1 MKTTKVSG
9 FERVFRGNGPSAWN
23 SLGPLQAC
31 EQALILRLRRT
42 RSDSK
47 DKGGNDMKAVLFFVI
62 STVALALAACA
73 TPADQPPAPAAA
85 AFLAAS
91 PLTPTMA
98 EVFDGKALRV
108 ILCGTSSPLPDPN
121 RAKACTMVVAGDKAY
136 VVDTGNES
144 WEQLARMNFP
154 GARIAGIFLTH
165 FHSDH
170 IGDLGEFRMQTM
182 VAGRRE
188 RLPVYGPQGVAG
200 VVAGFNAA
208 YEEDGRGRLAH
219 HGAETI
225 DLVNAPLV
233 AREFGASFT
242 GDLTGEQVVLEADG
256 LKVTAFEVDH
266 DPVKPAVGYRFD
278 WQGRSVVV
286 SGDTGVS
293 ANLVANAT
301 GADVLIS
308 ESLAANLIGAAQQ
321 NMTRTGNPRL
331 AKILGDIQDYHATP
345 VQAAQMANEAGVKL
359 LVYTHHVPSAQ
370 MGPAYFA
377 GVAAVRPAEQ
387 WVSGFDGLRVD
398 LAVGSS
404 DVKQSELLPKP

>member
-1 MKTTKVSG
+1 MRTT
-9 FERVFRGNGPSAWN
+9 
-23 SLGPLQAC
+23 
-31 EQALILRLRRT
+31 ILLAIT
-42 RSDSK
+42 
-47 DKGGNDMKAVLFFVI
+47 
-62 STVALALAACA
+62 ALACSACA
-73 TPADQPPAPAAA
+73 TPAGPPASSAP
-85 AFLAAS
+85 AFLATA

-121 RAKACTMVVAGDKAY
+121 RAKACTLIVAGDKAW

-144 WEQLARMNFP
+144 WEQLARMNVP
-154 GARIAGIFLTH
+154 GARIAGVFLTH

-188 RLPVYGPQGVAG
+188 RLPVYGPPGVAG

-208 YEEDGRGRLAH
+208 YEEDGRARLAH

-225 DLVNAPLV
+225 DLINAPLI
-233 AREFGASFT
+233 AREFGAGFT
-242 GDLTGEQVVLEADG
+242 GDLTGETVVLEADG
-256 LKVTAFEVDH
+256 LTVTAFEVDH

-278 WQGRSVVV
+278 WRGRSVVI
-286 SGDTGVS
+286 SGDTGLS
-293 ANLVANAT
+293 ANLVENAT
-301 GADVLIS
+301 GADVLVS
-308 ESLAANLIGAAQQ
+308 ESLAANLIGAAQR
-321 NMTRTGNPRL
+321 NMTAANNPRL

-345 VQAAQMANEAGVKL
+345 VQAAQMANDAGVKL
-359 LVYTHHVPSAQ
+359 LVFTHHVPSAQ

-377 GVAAVRPAEQ
+377 GVAAVRPAEA

-398 LAVGSS
+398 LPVGSA
-404 DVKQSELLPKP
+404 DIKQSELLPKP